1 MRPRRGSAGPW
12 VVVGVLVAISAY
24 VRWLGARSVPS
35 PWFTPDEQTYG
46 LIGESLWRHGRYEI
60 LGHES
65 QFLSLVY
72 PLLAGLPLRMGD
84 AERGYAILKGV
95 QAVAMTLA
103 AVPVYLWGRTLVRRG
118 WALVAAGLTLCLPA
132 LAFTGFV
139 MTEVAFYPI
148 FCLAAWVLARALA
161 RPTTVSQGLAV
172 AAIALAVATRLQ
184 AIVFVPAVVLAVALV
199 LLFERSGP
207 RAARRYVVLLVGLGA
222 LTAAWL
228 AVQRGQAL
236 GAYGV
241 TGHVSYGLRDAV
253 RFVLYHLADLLLLT
267 AFVPVLATTIVAAH
281 AFAGREESAE
291 VRAYV
296 ATTVALVAGVVGQV
310 GLFASRLLGRLAE
323 RNLIGLAPL
332 AFLGFAI
339 WLDRRCPRP
348 RIVAAV
354 TGAIAIGLLA
364 YLPPSF
370 VSAAAE
376 PDAFSVIPLY
386 RLRVDD
392 PSTDIRLVLVL
403 AAAGA
408 VALLLLWPR
417 EARWLL
423 ALAVGGTLALASI
436 PVTHVVAKQARDFQ
450 RITVGPDRT
459 WIDSRVDGSAVYV
472 YGGEL
477 DWSGGAPPWQNVF
490 WNRRID
496 RVYSLGGR
504 KILGPMPTTPV
515 ARAPDGRLVTAAGRP
530 IRARWVVAAEG
541 YVAIVGRKVADARD
555 TGLSLWEVEPP
566 VRVR

>member
-1 MRPRRGSAGPW
+1 MRRRPGWPW
-12 VVVGVLVAISAY
+12 VVLGALVAVSAF
-24 VRWLGARSVPS
+24 VRWLGARGVPS

-46 LIGESLWRHGRYEI
+46 LIGEGLWRHGRYEI
-60 LGHES
+60 LGHEP

-72 PLLAGLPLRMGD
+72 PLLAGLPLSMHD
-84 AERGYAILKGV
+84 AERGYAALKAV
-95 QAVAMTLA
+95 QAIVMSLV
-103 AVPVYLWGRTLVRRG
+103 AVPVYVWARTLMARG
-118 WALVAAGLTLCLPA
+118 WALVAAALSLCLPA

-148 FCLAAWVLARALA
+148 VALAAWTLARALA
-161 RPTTVSQGLAV
+161 RPTVASQALALG
-172 AAIALAVATRLQ
+172 AIALAVGTRLQ
-184 AIVFVPAVVLAVALV
+184 AIVFVPVVVLAVALQ

-207 RAARRYVVLLVGLGA
+207 HAARRYLPLLGGLA
-222 LTAAWL
+222 IFTIVWL

-241 TGHVSYGLRDAV
+241 TSHVSYGLRDAG
-253 RFVLYHLADLLLLT
+253 RFFLYHLADLVLLT
-267 AFVPVLATTIVAAH
+267 AFVPVVAVAIVAVPS
-281 AFAGREESAE
+281 FAGREVSRDVQAF
-291 VRAYV
+291 V
-296 ATTVALVAGVVGQV
+296 AVAIALAAGFVAQV

-332 AFLGFAI
+332 MFIGFAL

-348 RIVAAV
+348 RVVTIAAGAAAV
-354 TGAIAIGLLA
+354 ALLA

-386 RLRVDD
+386 RLRVDS
-392 PSTDIRLVLVL
+392 PGTDIRLVLVL

-408 VALLLLWPR
+408 VALLALWPR
-417 EARWLL
+417 DARWLL

-436 PVTHVVAKQARDFQ
+436 SVSDVVAKQARDFQ

-459 WIDSRVDGSAVYV
+459 WIDSRVDGAAVYV

-504 KILGPMPTTPV
+504 TILGPLPTTAV
-515 ARAPDGRLVTAAGRP
+515 ARAPDGRLVTASGRP
-530 IRARWVVAAEG
+530 IRARWVVAAGG
-541 YVAIVGRKVADARD
+541 YVAIVGRKVADATD
-555 TGLSLWEVEPP
+555 TGLSLWEVKPP

>member
-1 MRPRRGSAGPW
+1 MRRRPSWPW
-12 VVVGVLVAISAY
+12 VVLGVLVAISAY

-60 LGHES
+60 LGHKS

-84 AERGYAILKGV
+84 AERGYHILKAV
-95 QAVAMTLA
+95 QAVVMTLA
-103 AVPVYLWGRTLVRRG
+103 AVPVYLWGRTLAGRG
-118 WALVAAGLTLCLPA
+118 WALVAAALTLCLPA
-132 LAFTGFV
+132 LAFSGFV

-148 FCLAAWVLARALA
+148 FCLAAWALARALA
-161 RPTTVSQGLAV
+161 RPTIPSQALAI
-172 AAIALAVATRLQ
+172 AAIALAVLTRLQ

-199 LLFERSGP
+199 LLFERSRP
-207 RAARRYVVLLVGLGA
+207 TAVRRYLVLLVGLGV
-222 LTAAWL
+222 LTAGWL
-228 AVQRGQAL
+228 VVQRGQAL

-253 RFVLYHLADLLLLT
+253 RFFLYHLADLLLLT
-267 AFVPVLATTIVAAH
+267 AFVPVLATAIVAAR
-281 AFAGREESAE
+281 AFGGREESPE
-291 VRAYV
+291 VRAFAAV
-296 ATTVALVAGVVGQV
+296 TVALVAGVVGQV

-348 RIVAAV
+348 RIVGAAA
-354 TGAIAIGLLA
+354 GAIAIGLLA

-386 RLRVDD
+386 RLRVDS

-417 EARWLL
+417 DARWLL
-423 ALAVGGTLALASI
+423 AVAVGGTLALASI
-436 PVTHVVAKQARDFQ
+436 SVTHLVAKQARDFE
-450 RITVGPDRT
+450 RITVGLDPT
-459 WIDSRVDGSAVYV
+459 WVDSRADGSAVYV

-490 WNRRID
+490 WNRRIA

-504 KILGPMPTTPV
+504 RILGPLPTTSV
-515 ARAPDGRLVTAAGRP
+515 TRAPDGRLVTADGRP
-530 IRARWVVAAEG
+530 IRSRWVVAAEG
-541 YVAIVGRKVADARD
+541 YVAIVGRKVADAGD
-555 TGLSLWEVEPP
+555 TGLSLWRVDPP